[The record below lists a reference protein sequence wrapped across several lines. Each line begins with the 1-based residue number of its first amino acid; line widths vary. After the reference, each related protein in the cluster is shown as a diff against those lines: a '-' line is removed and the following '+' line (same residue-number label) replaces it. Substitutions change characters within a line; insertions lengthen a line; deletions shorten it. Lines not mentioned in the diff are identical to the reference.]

1 MRSDNV
7 PSSSEAYAV
16 RITPAEAFELER
28 RARIARAQA
37 MGDLLADAIL
47 WLARL
52 PRRIAELAQV
62 GAAKQRV

>member
-1 MRSDNV
+1 MRSENI
-7 PSSSEAYAV
+7 SSSSGAYAV

-37 MGDLLADAIL
+37 VGDLVADAIL
-47 WLARL
+47 WFVRL
-52 PRRIAELAQV
+52 PRRIAELALV